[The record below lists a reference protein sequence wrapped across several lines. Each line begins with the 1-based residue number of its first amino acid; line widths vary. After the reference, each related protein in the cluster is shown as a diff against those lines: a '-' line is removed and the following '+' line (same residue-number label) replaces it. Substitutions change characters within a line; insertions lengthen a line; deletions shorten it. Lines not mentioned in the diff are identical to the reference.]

1 VPERAAEPKS
11 AAKLRIRSPALGSI
25 PNDVFLRSLT
35 LRGFKSFA
43 DRTVLEFAPG
53 VSVIV
58 GPNGSGKS
66 NIADAISWVL
76 GEQGVRALRGAQM
89 ADVIFAG
96 SPVRAGLGMAEVT
109 LVIDNTA
116 ELIKVPASEIEI
128 SRSILRSGESEYK
141 LGGRPCR
148 LIDIQEMLSDAGLGR
163 AQHAVVGQGQL
174 EDVLGARPEERRQFI
189 EEAAGIAKHRRR
201 RERAERRLTG
211 MEGDLKRVQDLV
223 GELRRQ
229 LKPLEK
235 QAELAARHEELTAE
249 AAALSVRI
257 AAARLRE
264 LLAERDRRRPEWE
277 RAEEDESTVRAG
289 MAELDARIVVLE
301 QERAE
306 AEADETL
313 AGEEHAGLQAAK
325 SALESE
331 VRTAIRWEASARER
345 LSVAT
350 GNAGRL
356 FGLEEELRLTEAALA
371 DAAETFAVR
380 ESTLASSEEE
390 YRAQERARRELEE
403 LHRTAG
409 AEAAARLAQAETLR
423 QSLATAEAERERL
436 GRMLGEIGAG
446 LAREIERGEGL
457 GGEVERLD
465 ALSEPLTAD
474 ATALADDVAT
484 LSRELAGLEATDR
497 ELTSR
502 REALEARAAELAESP
517 GSAFAKRRAGRP
529 IGLVSELIEA
539 PRPYEAALRGALGAF
554 ADALAYASM
563 DDVLAEVPAADG
575 GPGLILALA
584 DGPDVRPSIAG
595 ERSLLDLVKVDARI
609 RGLASSLLA
618 EHYLVSNLAEAQA
631 KRRVHPSATF
641 VTEAG
646 VVVGTGWVRTPT
658 RTGAGVESLR
668 REIGSVE
675 RELASVNRRLRE
687 GRARLQEVEE
697 RQWQVR
703 AELEDLDR
711 RIGAAVEEMSK
722 SATECAAL
730 RRQEE
735 LVTERLNGAVASVT
749 ATRARITALEAGGVA
764 TGAASLPDL
773 PPRPEPPVA
782 LRVEVESLRR
792 ERGRLEGGV
801 SRMHRQ
807 IEEIRAEDPE
817 SLRETV
823 GTAAADRAAADE
835 RLRDASAALDAVVVG
850 YRAATVR
857 ARGAREAHADANR
870 AWRDLAERMEHL
882 RTEHENLNRARAE
895 MDGRIADAERTLRD
909 GHGADPSE
917 SIGALDPEDS
927 VETLQRR
934 ADLVARR
941 LGLLGRVNL
950 LASGELGELRER
962 HAFLVRELDDIKAAR
977 SDLEHVIVDVDRQ
990 MREMFV
996 SAFDDVAAEF
1006 TQLFALLFPGGEG
1019 RLVLTDPSDPLVAG
1033 VEVEARPGRKRV
1045 RRLSLLSG
1053 GERSLAALAFLVA
1066 IFRARPSPFYLLDEV
1081 EAALDDVNLHRF
1093 LDVIATLADASQV
1106 LVVTHQKR
1114 TMEMADALYG
1124 VTMGADGTSKVIA
1137 QRLQGSRGRD
1147 GGARDVVAADGAPV
1161 VLPEARPEAMV

>member
-1 VPERAAEPKS
+1 M
-11 AAKLRIRSPALGSI
+11 
-25 PNDVFLRSLT
+25 FLRSLT

-43 DRTVLEFAPG
+43 ERTVLEFAPG

-96 SPVRAGLGMAEVT
+96 SPARPGLGMAEVT
-109 LVIDNTA
+109 LVIDNSA
-116 ELIKVPASEIEI
+116 GLIKVPASEIEI
-128 SRSILRSGESEYK
+128 SRSILRSGESEYR

-174 EDVLGARPEERRQFI
+174 EDVLTARPEDRRQFI

-201 RERAERRLTG
+201 RERAERRLVG

-249 AAALSVRI
+249 AAALSGRI

-277 RAEEDESTVRAG
+277 RAEEDEASTRAR
-289 MAELDARIVVLE
+289 MTELDAQIVRLE

-306 AEADETL
+306 AETGEAL
-313 AGEEHAGLQAAK
+313 AGEEHAELQAAK

-350 GNAGRL
+350 GNTGRL
-356 FGLEEELRLTEAALA
+356 FGLEEEIRATEMALA
-371 DAAETFAVR
+371 DVTATFGAR
-380 ESTLASSEEE
+380 EATLATAEDEF
-390 YRAQERARRELEE
+390 RAQERGRRELEE
-403 LHRTAG
+403 RHRTAG
-409 AEAAARLAQAETLR
+409 AEMAARHAQADALR

-436 GRMLGEIGAG
+436 GRSLGEIGAA
-446 LAREIERGEGL
+446 LASEAERGERL
-457 GGEVERLD
+457 SQEVEVLD
-465 ALSEPLTAD
+465 ARSEPLSAES
-474 ATALADDVAT
+474 ARLADEVAA
-484 LSRELAGLEATDR
+484 LSRELAGLEATER

-502 REALEARAAELAESP
+502 LDALDARAAELSESP

-529 IGLVSELIEA
+529 VGVLRELIEA
-539 PRPYEAALRGALGAF
+539 PRPYEAAVRGALGPF
-554 ADALAYASM
+554 ADAVVYASM
-563 DDVLAEVPAADG
+563 EEMLAEVPAADG
-575 GPGLILALA
+575 GPGILLA
-584 DGPDVRPSIAG
+584 VAGGQEPSPSIPT
-595 ERSLLDLVKVDARI
+595 ERSLFDLVRVDPRVG
-609 RGLASSLLA
+609 GLAASLLA
-618 EHYLVSNLAEAQA
+618 ECYLVSNLAEAEA
-631 KRRVHPSATF
+631 KRRVHPGACF

-646 VVVGTGWVRTPT
+646 VVAGPAWVRTPT
-658 RTGAGVESLR
+658 RSGAGVESLR
-668 REIGSVE
+668 RERGAVE
-675 RELASVNRRLRE
+675 RELSSVRRRLRE
-687 GRARLQEVEE
+687 GRLRQQDSEARH
-697 RQWQVR
+697 RKVR
-703 AELEDLDR
+703 SELEDLDG

-722 SATECAAL
+722 SATECASL

-735 LVTERLNGAVASVT
+735 LVADRVNAAVAGAT
-749 ATRARITALEAGGVA
+749 ATRARLTALDVA
-764 TGAASLPDL
+764 VTGEPTDPIPEL
-773 PPRPEPPVA
+773 PPRPEPPVG

-792 ERGRLEGGV
+792 ERGRLESAV
-801 SRMHRQ
+801 TRMRRQ
-807 IEEIRAEDPE
+807 MEEIRAEDPE
-817 SLRETV
+817 ALRDMLAQAE
-823 GTAAADRAAADE
+823 ADRAAAED
-835 RLRDASAALDAVVVG
+835 RLRQASAALDSTVEG
-850 YRAATVR
+850 YRSATVR
-857 ARGAREAHADANR
+857 ARRARQAHADANR
-870 AWRDLAERMEHL
+870 AWRDLAERMEGL
-882 RTEHENLNRARAE
+882 RTEHESLNRARAE
-895 MDGRIADAERTLRD
+895 MESRIADAERTLRD

-917 SIGALDPEDS
+917 VLSALEPDDT
-927 VETLQRR
+927 VEALQRR

-941 LGLLGRVNL
+941 LALLGRVNL
-950 LASGELGELRER
+950 LASGELEDLRER

-977 SDLEHVIVDVDRQ
+977 ADLEDVIDDVDRQ
-990 MREMFV
+990 MREMFD
-996 SAFDDVAAEF
+996 SAFQDVAREF
-1006 TQLFALLFPGGEG
+1006 AQLFEMLFPGGEG
-1019 RLVLTDPSDPLVAG
+1019 RLVLTDSADALAAG
-1033 VEVEARPGRKRV
+1033 IEVEARPGRKRV

-1093 LDVIATLADASQV
+1093 LDVIVALATESQV
-1106 LVVTHQKR
+1106 LIVTHQKR
-1114 TMEMADALYG
+1114 TMEMAHALYG

-1137 QRLQGSRGRD
+1137 QRLQDPQANGADDEPPLIVSGPRD
-1147 GGARDVVAADGAPV
+1147 ARV
-1161 VLPEARPEAMV
+1161 